1 MLKNYLIIF
10 IFIIINFLYLEMGW
24 SFFRVFIKYFFII
37 WLLTIIKVFLFCS
50 QKSSKESKKFFQ
62 IKKLEMLQNIK
73 DSLERKTA
81 SVNASIEVLEK
92 QIDRNKED

>member
-1 MLKNYLIIF
+1 MQVLI
-10 IFIIINFLYLEMGW
+10 
-24 SFFRVFIKYFFII
+24 VF
-37 WLLTIIKVFLFCS
+37 KVLFFCS
-50 QKSSKESKKFFQ
+50 PKSNKESKKFFQ

-92 QIDRNKED
+92 QIDRDKEN